1 MLKSEPQKR
10 MQPDKK
16 SKKKTSDAT
25 LEQQSA
31 STFVGGAAG
40 VSGVRWGV
48 GGAVQL
54 CSGGSPMV
62 VVGSLWGPRCHEF
75 AYAYSP
81 TVCCT
86 CRVSYCQLV
95 VKKGGTNGQM

>member
-75 AYAYSP
+75 AYSP